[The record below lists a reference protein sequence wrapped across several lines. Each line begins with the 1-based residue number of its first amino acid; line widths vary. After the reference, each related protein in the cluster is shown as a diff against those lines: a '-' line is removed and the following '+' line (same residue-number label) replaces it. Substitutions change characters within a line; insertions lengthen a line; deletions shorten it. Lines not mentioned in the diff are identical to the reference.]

1 MKKPRTAT
9 FEMVCQVCGKHF
21 IAKTSCA
28 MYCPE
33 CRVTQTKIHQKQ
45 SAVKMKAVQ
54 AERKEQKKMKPNQAI
69 LEIVKKASEKG
80 VSYGRYVAESRL

>member
-1 MKKPRTAT
+1 MKRPRTAT

-21 IAKTSCA
+21 VAKTSCA

-33 CRVTQTKIHQKQ
+33 CRVTKTKIHQKQ

-80 VSYGRYVAESRL
+80 VSYGYYVAHHS